1 MTKNQKTHCAAV
13 GFLIR
18 QSAGRK
24 EAGVDFQVGE
34 KVVHWNYGMGE
45 IIKLDEKLLAGQMT
59 HCYVVRIRDLTI
71 WVPIRQMGDSSLR
84 LPTPRD
90 EFENLFA
97 ILRSP
102 GELLSNDRL
111 ERRMQLIEK
120 IRDGKLD
127 SICQVLRDLTCY
139 RQVKKLNDHDKTILE
154 RAQSF
159 LLNEW
164 RLALTVS
171 LPEAEL
177 ELQRLLGD
185 SVQKA
190 GG

>member
-1 MTKNQKTHCAAV
+1 
-13 GFLIR
+13 
-18 QSAGRK
+18 
-24 EAGVDFQVGE
+24 VDFQVGE

-45 IIKLDEKLLAGQMT
+45 VLKFDEKLLAGQMT
-59 HCYVVRIRDLTI
+59 RCYVVRIRDLTI

-111 ERRMQLIEK
+111 ERRTQLIEK
-120 IRDGKLD
+120 IRDGKLE
-127 SICQVLRDLTCY
+127 SICQVLRDLSFY
-139 RQVKKLNDHDKTILE
+139 RQAKKLNEHDKTILE

-164 RLALTVS
+164 RLALKVS
-171 LPEAEL
+171 LPDAEL

-185 SVQKA
+185 SAQKA
-190 GG
+190 DG

>member
-1 MTKNQKTHCAAV
+1 
-13 GFLIR
+13 
-18 QSAGRK
+18 
-24 EAGVDFQVGE
+24 VDYQVGE
-34 KVVHWNYGMGE
+34 KVVHWNYGMGDV
-45 IIKLDEKLLAGQMT
+45 IQLDEKLLGGQMT
-59 HCYVVRIRDLTI
+59 RCYVVRIRDLTI
-71 WVPIRQMGDSSLR
+71 WVPIHQVGDSSLR

-97 ILRSP
+97 ILCSP

-111 ERRMQLIEK
+111 ERRTQLIEK
-120 IRDGKLD
+120 IKDGKLE
-127 SICQVLRDLTCY
+127 SICQVVRDLSFY
-139 RQVKKLNDHDKTILE
+139 RQAKKLNDHDKTILE

-177 ELQRLLGD
+177 ELKRLLED
-185 SVQKA
+185 SAQKA
-190 GG
+190 SD